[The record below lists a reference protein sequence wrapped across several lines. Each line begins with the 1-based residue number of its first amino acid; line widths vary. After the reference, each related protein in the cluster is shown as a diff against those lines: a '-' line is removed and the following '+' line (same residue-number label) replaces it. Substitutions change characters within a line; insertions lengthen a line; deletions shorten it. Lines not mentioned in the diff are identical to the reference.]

1 MSNTAPSTRP
11 PAALHPV
18 AISCEG
24 LVSARA
30 AQSLSP
36 VDHVILHLKAKHVS
50 SRCAYV
56 CMRACVHARWG
67 EMGVRR

>member
-1 MSNTAPSTRP
+1 MSNTAPAAHP

-18 AISCEG
+18 AISCEE

-36 VDHVILHLKAKHVS
+36 VDGVILHLKAKHVGF
-50 SRCAYV
+50 RCVGV
-56 CMRACVHARWG
+56 CVLG
-67 EMGVRR
+67 